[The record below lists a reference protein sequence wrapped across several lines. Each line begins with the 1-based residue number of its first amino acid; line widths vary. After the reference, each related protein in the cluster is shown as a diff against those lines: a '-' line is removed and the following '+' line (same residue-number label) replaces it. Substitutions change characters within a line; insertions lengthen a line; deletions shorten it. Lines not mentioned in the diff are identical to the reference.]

1 MDIQNSGTDTF
12 MAHECLDGH
21 KISTIFIKMGP
32 ESVPESMAGDPFGP
46 AKLYFVIMDMP
57 GDKESIDRAGRVS
70 LFGKE
75 QTGRPAACKPV
86 RLKDLQGMVGQDGIP
101 VGPVL
106 SVSDMDPFIPALDI
120 FIPEVTDFPNAQTG
134 RIHEG
139 GHSFDFDVRDGLNK
153 GPGFFLRRHIREI
166 SVELPHGELG
176 WIPGLMENIHREE
189 ADLRD
194 STVDGAVR

>member
-1 MDIQNSGTDTF
+1 MHIYNSRVNALMPHKG
-12 MAHECLDGH
+12 LD
-21 KISTIFIKMGP
+21 SQEVCTVLIKVCS
-32 ESVPESMAGDPFGP
+32 ESMPESMAGDPFGP
-46 AKLYFVIMDMP
+46 AKLFFVIMDMS
-57 GDKESIDRAGRVS
+57 GDKKSIDRAGRVC

-86 RLKDLQGMVGQDGIP
+86 LCKDLQSMVGQDGIP

-106 SVSDMDPFIPALDI
+106 AVSDMDPFIPALDI
-120 FIPEVTDFPNAQTG
+120 FVPEVTDFPNAQTG

-139 GHSFDFDVRDGLNK
+139 GHGFDFDVRDGLNK
-153 GPGFFLRRHIREI
+153 GPDFFLGRDVREV
-166 SVELPHGELG
+166 SVKLPHGELG

>member
-1 MDIQNSGTDTF
+1 MDIDKSGRDTL

-32 ESVPESMAGDPFGP
+32 ESVAESMAGDPFGP
-46 AKLYFVIMDMP
+46 AKLFFVIMDMS
-57 GDKESIDRAGRVS
+57 GDKESIDRAGRVC

-75 QTGRPAACKPV
+75 
-86 RLKDLQGMVGQDGIP
+86 
-101 VGPVL
+101 
-106 SVSDMDPFIPALDI
+106 
-120 FIPEVTDFPNAQTG
+120 QTG

-153 GPGFFLRRHIREI
+153 SPGFFLRRDIREV
-166 SVELPHGELG
+166 SVKLSHGELS
-176 WIPGLMENIHREE
+176 WIPGLMENIHGEE

-194 STVDGAVR
+194 STVDGTVR